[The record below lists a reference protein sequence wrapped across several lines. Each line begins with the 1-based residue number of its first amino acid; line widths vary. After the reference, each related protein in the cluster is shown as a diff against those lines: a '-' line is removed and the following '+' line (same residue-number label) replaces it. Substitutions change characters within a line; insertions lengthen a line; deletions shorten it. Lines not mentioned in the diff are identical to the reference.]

1 MSRSTDPV
9 PAAPLSKVQARLAT
23 EICAG
28 LDLSPEGR
36 AGLLPGASPQGFL
49 SVLMGGGHFGD
60 AVRFL
65 AHALPAREGVW
76 WACVVASLAPLSKG
90 EVQCLDRA
98 EAWVYAPSDPLRRA
112 CLPAAEALA
121 FQGAAAYAALA
132 AFWSGGSIG
141 PEGGPDVLP
150 SPQLAPIG
158 VGASLLLAAAAGDPA
173 QADDTFRDILVRGI
187 DIASG
192 GNGRLA
198 GDRPRARAG
207 EGAA

>member
-1 MSRSTDPV
+1 MLIR
-9 PAAPLSKVQARLAT
+9 
-23 EICAG
+23 
-28 LDLSPEGR
+28 
-36 AGLLPGASPQGFL
+36 
-49 SVLMGGGHFGD
+49 GGHFGD

-76 WACVVASLAPLSKG
+76 WACVVASLAPSLSNG
-90 EVQCLDRA
+90 EAQCLDRA

-132 AFWSGGSIG
+132 AYWSGGSIG
-141 PEGGPDVLP
+141 PEGSPDVMP

-158 VGASLLLAAAAGDPA
+158 VGASLLLAAAAVDPA
-173 QADDTFRDILVRGI
+173 RADDTFRDILVRGI
-187 DIASG
+187 DVANG

-198 GDRPRARAG
+198 GDRPRTRAG

>member
-1 MSRSTDPV
+1 M
-9 PAAPLSKVQARLAT
+9 QARTAA
-23 EICAG
+23 EVCAG
-28 LDLSPEGR
+28 VALSPEGL

-49 SVLMGGGHFGD
+49 SVLIKGAHFGD

-90 EVQCLDRA
+90 EAQCLDRA
-98 EAWVYAPSDPLRRA
+98 EAWVYAPGDPLRRA

-121 FQGAAAYAALA
+121 YQGAAAYAALA

-141 PEGGPDVLP
+141 PEGSPDVLP

-158 VGASLLLAAAAGDPA
+158 VGASLLLAAAAGDPTRA
-173 QADDTFRDILVRGI
+173 NDTFHDILVRGI
-187 DIASG
+187 DVANG